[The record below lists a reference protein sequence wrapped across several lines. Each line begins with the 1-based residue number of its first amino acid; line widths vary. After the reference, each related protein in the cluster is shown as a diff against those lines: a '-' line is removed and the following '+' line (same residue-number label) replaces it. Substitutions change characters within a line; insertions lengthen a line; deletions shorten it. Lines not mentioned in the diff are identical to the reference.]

1 MQNASLARH
10 TSVAE
15 RMAQRAL
22 AERTAAYAEEVRLL
36 LDAGLQVI
44 RECGTTSRPKVAD
57 IVAAAGLSNDA
68 FYRHF
73 KSKDGLIT
81 ALIEDGAEV
90 LHGYLEHQ
98 MSKQPS
104 AEGRIRVWVRGV
116 MSQAEE
122 EVAATTVAVLW
133 NAGSVGNGPASGRHY
148 ASGPLALLL
157 RDPLRELGSEH
168 PEQDATLITHA
179 MLGTLSD
186 HLWRRTRPTAAELDH
201 LVAFS
206 CMTARGKIRSS
217 PVEAD
222 VR

>member
-1 MQNASLARH
+1 MQNASLSGRS
-10 TSVAE
+10 SVAQ
-15 RMAQRAL
+15 RVAQQAL

-36 LDAGLQVI
+36 LDAGLQVM
-44 RECGTTSRPKVAD
+44 RQCGTSSRPRVAD

-73 KSKDGLIT
+73 TSKDGLIT

-90 LHGYLEHQ
+90 LHGYLTHQ
-98 MSKQPS
+98 MAKEQSP
-104 AEGRIRVWVRGV
+104 EGRIRCWVEGV
-116 MSQAEE
+116 MSQADE

-133 NAGSVGNGPASGRHY
+133 NAGSVGNGPASGRHF

-157 RDPLRELGSEH
+157 REPLQELGSEH
-168 PEQDATLITHA
+168 PEQDSTLIAHA

-206 CMTARGKIRSS
+206 CRAIG
-217 PVEAD
+217 
-222 VR
+222 

>member
-1 MQNASLARH
+1 MQNASLSRRS
-10 TSVAE
+10 SVAE
-15 RMAQRAL
+15 RVAQRAL

-44 RECGTTSRPKVAD
+44 RECGTESRPRVQD

-73 KSKDGLIT
+73 TSKDALIT
-81 ALIEDGAEV
+81 ALIEDGADV
-90 LHGYLEHQ
+90 LLGYLKHQ
-98 MSKQPS
+98 LAKETTP
-104 AEGRIRVWVRGV
+104 EGRIRCWVEGV
-116 MSQAEE
+116 MSQADD

-157 RDPLRELGSEH
+157 HEPLQALGSRQ
-168 PEQDATLITHA
+168 PELDATLIAHA

-186 HLWRRTRPTAAELDH
+186 HLWRRTKPTAAELDH
-201 LVAFS
+201 LIAFA
-206 CMTARGKIRSS
+206 CITARAGELPSR
-217 PVEAD
+217 
-222 VR
+222 